1 MLVLGEGWDLMYKY
15 QSEKEINQ
23 RVFPFIFQLS
33 LDIMEICPNLTMTCT
48 LYQMFNRKLPTDKV
62 RCFS

>member
-33 LDIMEICPNLTMTCT
+33 LDIMEICPNLTCA
-48 LYQMFNRKLPTDKV
+48 LYQMFNGKTS
-62 RCFS
+62 C